1 LLITDIKYTS
11 NQKSQLRSHRRNLE
25 DQLQKGNV
33 HLKKQKSVWVE
44 PQEKTAFAV

>member
-1 LLITDIKYTS
+1 MKYTS
-11 NQKSQLRSHRRNLE
+11 NQKSQLRSDCSNLE

-33 HLKKQKSVWVE
+33 HLKKQKSVWFT